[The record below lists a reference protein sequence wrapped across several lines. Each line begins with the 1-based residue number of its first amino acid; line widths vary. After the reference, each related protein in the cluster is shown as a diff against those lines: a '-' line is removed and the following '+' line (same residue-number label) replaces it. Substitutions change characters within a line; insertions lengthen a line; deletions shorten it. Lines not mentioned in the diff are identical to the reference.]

1 MSTLKK
7 PLALFI
13 LSLIFVG
20 TVLFLVN
27 EYKSERSESAKAVY
41 KETGELLEDVADE
54 ANRFGNERVGEL
66 ELIAKYIAI
75 ISDDKE
81 ELQSF
86 LKEQNSK
93 MPFLAGLG
101 FISPDGE
108 IMAADGSRFS
118 VKERESFERAMS
130 GHITTSELFSFKQ
143 DPNLQVTAISVPVNK
158 DGKVI
163 GVLSGVTSMSDIIH
177 RLVSDTSLLGTVYL
191 IKNEQVVYTSGD
203 TISEVDSGQK
213 SQWIL
218 NEIADSPSGVVVE
231 DEKSASYLF
240 YKMAWNDWVT
250 AVDSS
255 GHPDM
260 EKMLAKRWHYTFIAS
275 LVLLTLIGS
284 YLYILRLEKI
294 QQRAFRQD
302 VLTQIGN
309 LLKLEEDVDYLQR
322 VKQKSCT
329 IILLNLRGFKN
340 INNWAGYEN
349 GDRILV
355 EVGERLSS
363 GLAERHSTY
372 RIGGGEFVVL
382 LPGSRTREQAEDIT
396 SELCDLIQK
405 PFESVDHETI
415 RLNVYAGIRNVDVSL
430 NGHAAQFI
438 HDVVFACQEARQ
450 LIKVPYAFFTDE
462 LEQLDNE
469 RKLFVKELS
478 DALNRQQFKLVYQPI
493 FSFQDEK
500 IVSFE
505 TLLRWDSS
513 GFGMVN
519 PIEFISLLE
528 ETGMILEV
536 GDWII
541 EEAALQVRKWRYEGY
556 PELYVT
562 VNVSVK
568 QLLDESFVS
577 RVSDILLKTN
587 ASPDSLVFEIT
598 ESVVVEDS
606 EKALQTVTKLNELGI
621 STALDDFGT
630 GYSSL
635 AILSLLPFQYLKVDR
650 SFLDDLDSVDSEAAS
665 VLRGIVSIAS
675 GLGQVTIM
683 EGVETKEQL
692 DLLREIGADRIQG
705 YYFSQPVPPDQAF
718 ELLRTT

>member
-1 MSTLKK
+1 MGTTKK
-7 PLALFI
+7 PLALII
-13 LSLIFVG
+13 LSLVFVV

-27 EYKSERSESAKAVY
+27 EYKSERTETADAVY
-41 KETGELLEDVADE
+41 KETGELLDDVADE

-75 ISDDKE
+75 IADDKE

-86 LKEQNSK
+86 LKQQNSK

-118 VKERESFERAMS
+118 VKEREAFDRAMS
-130 GHITTSELFSFKQ
+130 GHITTSELFNFEQ
-143 DPNLQVTAISVPVNK
+143 NPDLQVTAISVPVNK

-163 GVLSGVTSMSDIIH
+163 GVLSGVISMTDIIH

-203 TISEVDSGQK
+203 EISEADSIHK
-213 SQWIL
+213 SQRIL
-218 NEIADSPSGVVVE
+218 DEIPNAPSGVVVE
-231 DEKSASYLF
+231 DEKSAHYLF
-240 YKMAWNDWVT
+240 YKMAWNDWIT
-250 AVDSS
+250 AVDSA

-260 EKMLAKRWHYTFIAS
+260 EKMSAKRWHYTFIAC
-275 LVLLTLIGS
+275 LVLIMSIGS
-284 YLYILRLEKI
+284 YLYILKLEKR
-294 QQRAFRQD
+294 QRRAARQD
-302 VLTQIGN
+302 VLTQLGN
-309 LLKLEEDVDYLQR
+309 LVKLEEDVNYFQQE
-322 VKQKSCT
+322 KQESST
-329 IILLNLRGFKN
+329 IILLNLLEFKN
-340 INNWAGYEN
+340 INNWAGYESGN
-349 GDRILV
+349 QILMKVGKRLSDGLV
-355 EVGERLSS
+355 E
-363 GLAERHSTY
+363 RHTTY
-372 RIGGGEFVVL
+372 RIGGGEFAVL
-382 LPGSRTREQAEDIT
+382 LPGNRTRKQAEEIT
-396 SELCDLIQK
+396 ANLCDLIQR
-405 PFESVDHETI
+405 PFESVNHETI
-415 RLNVYAGIRNVDVSL
+415 RLKVYAGIRNVDVDSK
-430 NGHAAQFI
+430 GKATQFI
-438 HDVVFACQEARQ
+438 NDVVFACQEARR
-450 LIKVPYAFFTDE
+450 LTETPYAYFTDK
-462 LEQLDNE
+462 LEQLDSE

-478 DALNRQQFKLVYQPI
+478 DALNRGEFKLVYQPI
-493 FSFQDEK
+493 FSFKDDK
-500 IVSFE
+500 FVSFE
-505 TLLRWDSS
+505 SLLRWDSAE
-513 GFGMVN
+513 FGMVS
-519 PIEFISLLE
+519 PLEFIPLLE
-528 ETGMILEV
+528 ESGMILEV

-541 EEAALQVRKWRYEGY
+541 QEAAIQVRKWRSEGF

-568 QLLDESFVS
+568 QLLDESFIS
-577 RVSDILLKTN
+577 RVQDILLETK

-606 EKALQTVTKLNELGI
+606 EKALQTVTKLNDLGI

-650 SFLDDLDSVDSEAAS
+650 SFLDDLDNADSQAAS

-692 DLLREIGADRIQG
+692 DVLKEIGADRIQG
-705 YYFSQPVPPDQAF
+705 YYFSKPVPPNQAF
-718 ELLRTT
+718 KLL